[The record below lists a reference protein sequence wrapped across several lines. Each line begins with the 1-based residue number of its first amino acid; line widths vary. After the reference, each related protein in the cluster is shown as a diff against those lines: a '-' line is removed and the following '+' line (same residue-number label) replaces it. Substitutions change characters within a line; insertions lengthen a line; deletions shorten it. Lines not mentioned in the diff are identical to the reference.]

1 MSKKD
6 DDTTP
11 LEKLIGAAIV
21 LVIVFFVYRCK
32 WSDND
37 NDSKY
42 DKKIAKT
49 EKVAGFVG
57 TYTATDAVGTKLTFT
72 LSEDGTVKCYEE
84 YKTVYGVANS
94 YSKNNE
100 YGKYKQTATK
110 THYGSWNDMYKSG
123 KQCWLTIKNGPTLHY
138 SANETSKTSY
148 SYNYIIYDCYIY
160 VGSTDSDAK
169 HPERRLKLTKK

>member
-1 MSKKD
+1 MSKKE

-11 LEKLIGAAIV
+11 LEKFIGAVII

-57 TYTATDAVGTKLTFT
+57 TYTTTDAVGTKLTFI
-72 LSEDGTVKCYEE
+72 LSEDGTVKCHEE

-110 THYGSWNDMYKSG
+110 THYGSWEKISNTGSCEITITHGPIIYFDANNNNEPAFRY
-123 KQCWLTIKNGPTLHY
+123 QIKNGYLYT
-138 SANETSKTSY
+138 
-148 SYNYIIYDCYIY
+148 NYHDYKA
-160 VGSTDSDAK
+160 SN
-169 HPERRLKLTKK
+169 PNRRLKITKQ